1 VSPKTGGPVA
11 SFSPLQK
18 TLAALAVL
26 IYIALGI
33 GNGLHLRPWIDEAWY
48 GTPAL
53 TLITGGYMGTPCFDG
68 VTYRLPGVDRHAYWI
83 MPVYPLVQAVWYMLV
98 PFSLRAMRVLA
109 TLTGAAGLLFWAYF
123 FRKMTRNNFAT
134 IVFLLIASC
143 DYMTLTAAAT
153 GRPDILAFA
162 FQAAALASYAGLRE
176 KRFNL
181 AILVSQTFVV
191 LSGMTHP
198 NGGML
203 SFGALLFIS
212 LYLDRD
218 KIKLQHFGLA
228 AVPYLAGALG
238 WGLYILQDPASF
250 FAQYGYQTSG
260 RFGGLKN
267 PVLAI
272 TREITQRYMLSMGLG
287 QKFHDSRGPTYLK
300 GVSFLMYFAAVLTVA
315 GVRELREKPE
325 NRLFLGTL
333 GVFLFFYLFLEETKE
348 TYYFCYLLYF
358 YIALLAIALTWL
370 WNKSGAGKTVVTLA
384 MLGIMTIGAAGSVQR
399 MRLDGWG
406 HYQNAVD
413 YIKQHA
419 GPDDLVVG
427 SQELGF
433 LLGFTPNFRDDWGI
447 GVAHGRAP
455 RFIFM
460 EDIYT
465 ERYQTEMI
473 QKTPEYPA
481 AIERLKEYKPV
492 FQDEGFKVL
501 ERRAGA

>member
-1 VSPKTGGPVA
+1 VSPKPADRVA
-11 SFSPLQK
+11 HFSLLQK
-18 TLAALAVL
+18 ALGAAALL
-26 IYIALGI
+26 IYVALGI

-68 VTYRLPGVDRHAYWI
+68 VTYRLPGVEHYAYWI
-83 MPVYPLVQAVWYMLV
+83 MPVYPLVQAAWYAVV

-109 TLTGAAGLLFWAYF
+109 TLSGAGALICWAYF
-123 FRKMTRNNFAT
+123 FRRMTRNNFAT

-143 DYMTLTAAAT
+143 DYMTLTAAGT

-162 FQAAALASYAGLRE
+162 FQAAALASYVGLRD

-203 SFGALLFIS
+203 SFAAVLFLS
-212 LYLDRD
+212 LYLDRSR
-218 KIKLQHFGLA
+218 IKMQHFGLA
-228 AVPYLAGALG
+228 AVPYLIGAAG
-238 WGLYILQDPASF
+238 WGLYILQDPSAF
-250 FAQYGYQTSG
+250 FAQYGFQTSG

-267 PVLAI
+267 PVTAI
-272 TREITQRYMLSMGLG
+272 MREVTQRYMLSMGLG
-287 QKFHDSRGPTYLK
+287 QQFHDSRGPTYLK
-300 GVSFLMYFAAVLTVA
+300 GFSFVMYFAGVAMVA
-315 GVRELREKPE
+315 GVPELRKRTE
-325 NRLFLGTL
+325 NRFFLGAL
-333 GVFLFFYLFLEETKE
+333 GIYLVFYLFFEDTKE

-358 YIALLAIALTWL
+358 YIALLAVALTWL
-370 WNKSGAGKTVVTLA
+370 WDRRGLGRPVLVLVIAGIMAIGAG
-384 MLGIMTIGAAGSVQR
+384 GSVQR

-406 HYQNAVD
+406 HYENAVN
-413 YIKQHA
+413 YVRQHA

-433 LLGFTPNFRDDWGI
+433 LMGFTPQFRDDWQLGI
-447 GVAHGRAP
+447 THGRAP

-460 EDIYT
+460 EDIYA
-465 ERYQTEMI
+465 ERYETPAI
-473 QKTPEYPA
+473 QNTPEYPA
-481 AIERLKEYKPV
+481 VMERLREYSPV
-492 FQDEGFKVL
+492 FEDRTFKVL
-501 ERRAGA
+501 ERRK